1 MVFSSPFFLF
11 IFFPVTFGGY
21 YLLSN
26 QWKNGWLLF
35 CSLLFYAWSG
45 IKFLM
50 LLVFS
55 VGFNFSISKGLEQRK
70 RLYLVLSVIFNI
82 GLLGIYKYLGFLAE
96 NIAFLFHV
104 DIANDLHLTMP
115 IGISFFTFQVLA
127 YDIDLYEG
135 KVKRQQKFSRL
146 LLYVLMFPQLIAGPI
161 VRYRNVENEMQSRD
175 LCHTHIYYGLQR
187 FVIGLGEK
195 VLLAD
200 NAGNC
205 LSVIFTA
212 HAVPGTIEAWFAMIV
227 YSLQI
232 YYDFMGY
239 SDMAIGMGEMLGFHF
254 NENFNNPY
262 LAVSVRDF
270 WKRWHISLSSWFRD
284 YLYIPLGGSRKGK
297 FYAEHTLHK
306 ESLCI

>member
-1 MVFSSPFFLF
+1 
-11 IFFPVTFGGY
+11 
-21 YLLSN
+21 
-26 QWKNGWLLF
+26 
-35 CSLLFYAWSG
+35 
-45 IKFLM
+45 
-50 LLVFS
+50 
-55 VGFNFSISKGLEQRK
+55 
-70 RLYLVLSVIFNI
+70 
-82 GLLGIYKYLGFLAE
+82 
-96 NIAFLFHV
+96 
-104 DIANDLHLTMP
+104 
-115 IGISFFTFQVLA
+115 
-127 YDIDLYEG
+127 
-135 KVKRQQKFSRL
+135 
-146 LLYVLMFPQLIAGPI
+146 
-161 VRYRNVENEMQSRD
+161 MQSRD

-212 HAVPGTIEAWFAMIV
+212 HAVPGTIEAWFAMNV
-227 YSLQI
+227 YSLKI
-232 YYDFMGY
+232 YFDFMGY

>member
-11 IFFPVTFGGY
+11 IFFPVTFGVY

-115 IGISFFTFQVLA
+115 IEISFFTFQVLA

-135 KVKRQQKFSRL
+135 KVKRQ
-146 LLYVLMFPQLIAGPI
+146 
-161 VRYRNVENEMQSRD
+161 
-175 LCHTHIYYGLQR
+175 
-187 FVIGLGEK
+187 
-195 VLLAD
+195 
-200 NAGNC
+200 
-205 LSVIFTA
+205 
-212 HAVPGTIEAWFAMIV
+212 
-227 YSLQI
+227 
-232 YYDFMGY
+232 
-239 SDMAIGMGEMLGFHF
+239 
-254 NENFNNPY
+254 
-262 LAVSVRDF
+262 
-270 WKRWHISLSSWFRD
+270 
-284 YLYIPLGGSRKGK
+284 
-297 FYAEHTLHK
+297 
-306 ESLCI
+306 